1 MMRLLKCTEEYLIA
15 EFDHFFKN
23 TWNRHGNGYW
33 IPVSIYNLYIRKV
46 GKLPLQESED
56 EQAQAS
62 NMSRDNQMF
71 RTSDACVVSQ
81 TQSSS
86 PESAPIYSEAQN
98 QHCNVFVSETESEL
112 VHFSSS
118 MSDNNMGSSSRT
130 ENASN
135 IGLHKEEPDC
145 STITESSRT
154 LHAPTAHSVD
164 KEEHG
169 GVWNMT
175 ESRRS
180 GYLEA
185 VTGAKSKNNEA
196 MRQQEEERHFVSTA
210 ENRKSVKYLDVLL
223 GVKKSHASFSPPPK
237 QNMSYSIDKVQFP
250 ELKPP
255 SPTVKRSINVGKDGV
270 DPPAVVIKH
279 GNVMNPAES
288 CKYTPALDSTSGTDL
303 SSLPPETTQPEN
315 VHDQSTVST
324 DIVKHGSTTSESVAL
339 NVRAPFQVQQVQF
352 PELKPPFPT
361 VKRSINVGKDSIDPP
376 AVVIKHDNV
385 MNPAESCK

>member
-46 GKLPLQESED
+46 GNLIWQESED

-62 NMSRDNQMF
+62 NMSRDIYQMPD
-71 RTSDACVVSQ
+71 RISDACVVSQ
-81 TQSSS
+81 TQSSTQ
-86 PESAPIYSEAQN
+86 ESAPIYSEAQN
-98 QHCNVFVSETESEL
+98 QHCNVFLSETESEL
-112 VHFSSS
+112 VHFSSL

-135 IGLHKEEPDC
+135 IGLHKEEPDR
-145 STITESSRT
+145 STITESRRT
-154 LHAPTAHSVD
+154 LHALTGRSVD

-255 SPTVKRSINVGKDGV
+255 SPTVKRSINVGKD
-270 DPPAVVIKH
+270 
-279 GNVMNPAES
+279 
-288 CKYTPALDSTSGTDL
+288 
-303 SSLPPETTQPEN
+303 
-315 VHDQSTVST
+315 
-324 DIVKHGSTTSESVAL
+324 SV
-339 NVRAPFQVQQVQF
+339 
-352 PELKPPFPT
+352 
-361 VKRSINVGKDSIDPP
+361 DPP